1 MYSVLKL
8 DTYAQCEVIGPSLL
22 QKWSFHV
29 PRNSLVIIQTRIKKI
44 MASVVKFEMLNSVM
58 C

>member
-29 PRNSLVIIQTRIKKI
+29 PRNSLVIIQTRIKKNYGF
-44 MASVVKFEMLNSVM
+44 SS
-58 C
+58 